1 MDRAIRLRRP
11 GGVEELETIDLELA
25 APAAGEIAIR
35 HLAIGV
41 NFIDIYHRTGLY
53 PLAEPAIPGVE
64 GVGVVSALGPGVAQ
78 LSIGQTIVYAGQVG
92 AYASS
97 RLLPAWRAIPLP
109 GSIPPETAAASFVR
123 GITCDMLTTK
133 VFRPAPGAT
142 ALVHAAAGGRGEML
156 TKWLTR
162 QGVRVIGTVGS
173 EPKAEVARA
182 AGAAKVIVGRQADF
196 AAEVMAWTGG
206 VGVDFAVDGVGGPT
220 LAKTLLCVR
229 PFGTVAS
236 IGQAGG
242 PIPPLNVG
250 DIGPRRS
257 LLFARPSVM
266 AYMSDKDAYR
276 EGAQRVLRAL
286 AAGIAV
292 SVAATFPLDEAA
304 SAQRELEGAAKAGA
318 IVLKP
323 SSR

>member
-11 GGVEELETIDLELA
+11 GGAEELETIDFELA
-25 APAAGEIAIR
+25 TPGAGEIAIR

-64 GVGVVSALGPGVAQ
+64 GVGVVTALGPGVTG
-78 LSIGQTIVYAGQVG
+78 LSIDQTIVYAGQVG

-97 RLLPAWRAIPLP
+97 RLLPAWRAIPMP
-109 GSIPPETAAASFVR
+109 GSILPETAAASFVR
-123 GITCDMLTTK
+123 GLTCDMLTTK
-133 VFRPAPGAT
+133 VVRPVPGAT
-142 ALVHAAAGGRGEML
+142 ALVHAAAGGLGEML
-156 TKWLTR
+156 TKWLTH
-162 QGVRVIGTVGS
+162 QGVQVIGTVGS
-173 EPKAEVARA
+173 EPKADVARA
-182 AGAAKVIVGRQADF
+182 AGAAKVIVGRQTDF
-196 AAEVMAWTGG
+196 AREVMAWTGF

-220 LAKTLLCVR
+220 LANTLLCVR

-242 PIPPLNVG
+242 PIPPLNVA

-276 EGAQRVLRAL
+276 EGARRVLKAL
-286 AAGIAV
+286 EAGVVA

-304 SAQRELEGAAKAGA
+304 SAQRELESGAKAGA
-318 IVLKP
+318 IVLKQ
-323 SSR
+323 SS

>member
-25 APAAGEIAIR
+25 APAAGEITIR

-41 NFIDIYHRTGLY
+41 NFIDVYHRTGAY

-64 GVGVVSALGPGVAQ
+64 GVGVVTALGPGVAG
-78 LSIGQTIVYAGQVG
+78 LSIDQTIVYAGEVG

-97 RLLPAWRAIPLP
+97 RRLPAWRAIPLP
-109 GSIPPETAAASFVR
+109 VSILPETAAASFVR
-123 GITCDMLTTK
+123 GLTCDMLTTK
-133 VFRPAPGAT
+133 VFRPVPGAT
-142 ALVHAAAGGRGEML
+142 ALVHSAAGGLGEML

-162 QGVRVIGTVGS
+162 QGVQVIGAVGS
-173 EPKAEVARA
+173 EPKARIARA
-182 AGAAKVIVGRQADF
+182 AGAAEVIVGRQADF
-196 AAEVMAWTGG
+196 AREVMAFTGG

-242 PIPPLNVG
+242 PIPPLNVA

-266 AYMSDKDAYR
+266 AYMGDRDAYR
-276 EGAQRVLRAL
+276 EGAERVLKAL
-286 AAGIAV
+286 DAGVVA
-292 SVAATFPLDEAA
+292 SVAATFPLDEAGL
-304 SAQRELEGAAKAGA
+304 AQRELEGAAKAGA

-323 SSR
+323 SA